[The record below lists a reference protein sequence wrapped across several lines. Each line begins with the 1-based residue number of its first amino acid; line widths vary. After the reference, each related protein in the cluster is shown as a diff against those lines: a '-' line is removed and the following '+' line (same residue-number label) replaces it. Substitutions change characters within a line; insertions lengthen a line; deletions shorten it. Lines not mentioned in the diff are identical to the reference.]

1 LDFRAGFDEILLKI
15 GEEHKTIFQTHV
27 GQYEFRVMAFGLTRA
42 PVTFQK
48 AMNTTLSPL
57 LRKCVLIF
65 FDDILVYS
73 PTFES
78 HVHHLQMVLELLA
91 AESWKIKLSKCSF
104 AQN

>member
-1 LDFRAGFDEILLKI
+1 
-15 GEEHKTIFQTHV
+15 
-27 GQYEFRVMAFGLTRA
+27 MAFGLTRA

-73 PTFES
+73 PTF
-78 HVHHLQMVLELLA
+78 
-91 AESWKIKLSKCSF
+91 
-104 AQN
+104 